1 MFGDRN
7 RNVQSNQRGFHR
19 SKDKTAM
26 GIVYKV
32 ILDVDDD
39 ILKDLEIP
47 EGIRTKYIG
56 AVQFRLNDSANKK
69 DEALS
74 LALPYDKTNVSL
86 PTINET
92 VRVINSE
99 GGGFNYQRIISSPTP
114 NINTGTGEIT
124 AAQQKEKAVSTSSA
138 KEYNKVQSTGITKT
152 SNSGDNSDLERYG
165 NYFEPQLEIHKL
177 KLYEGDNLIES
188 RFGQSIRFSGY
199 NNGDNV
205 FSPSVII
212 RNGENGES
220 LSSGVGKSTEEDINK
235 DGGIICLSS
244 GELLLNYTLPVQ
256 NTKESFLN
264 YPNELK
270 GNQILLNSDRL
281 IFSARTAEMI
291 FASKKDAGF
300 ITDGQFSIDATGGI
314 NLTTDASIFV
324 DTKDKDF
331 NIDIGNGTIF
341 LGTDG
346 ELEAAPK
353 GETLVALLG
362 EMLDLIVQQ
371 IYVTPAGPTSPGPT
385 NVAQF
390 SALKS
395 KLNSMLS
402 NNVQIK

>member
-1 MFGDRN
+1 MFGN
-7 RNVQSNQRGFHR
+7 RNSNITANQNKFHR

-26 GIVYKV
+26 GVVYKV
-32 ILDVDDD
+32 ILDVDDPLLD
-39 ILKDLEIP
+39 DLEIDDLSKP
-47 EGIRTKYIG
+47 QYIG
-56 AVQFRLNDSANKK
+56 AIEFRLNSTVTKSDDEPSIAFPK
-69 DEALS
+69 D
-74 LALPYDKTNVSL
+74 NNNISL
-86 PTINET
+86 PTINEV
-92 VRVINSE
+92 VRITNSE
-99 GGGFNYQRIISSPTP
+99 GGGFLYQRTTTSASP
-114 NINTGTGEIT
+114 NTNADNSEIKLTSKKESGSTGN
-124 AAQQKEKAVSTSSA
+124 TSSD
-138 KEYNKVQSTGITKT
+138 YSRVQSTGIVR
-152 SNSGDNSDLERYG
+152 SQGSDDNSDFSKLG
-165 NYFEPQLEIHKL
+165 NYFESQPDIHKL
-177 KLYEGDNLIES
+177 KLYEGDNIIES

-199 NNGDNV
+199 NNADNI
-205 FSPSVII
+205 FSPSITI

-220 LSSGVGKSTEEDINK
+220 LSSGEGKSTEEDINK

-244 GELLLNYTLPVQ
+244 GDRLLNYSLPVT

-291 FASKKDAGF
+291 FVSKKDVGF
-300 ITDGQFSIDATGGI
+300 VTDGQFSIDATGGI
-314 NLTTDASIFV
+314 NVTTDASIFV